1 MTKGQEDL
9 IRYKLGRASESL
21 AEAEVM
27 LQTDH
32 PHGCANRI
40 YYACF
45 YAVTALLLTRDLSSS
60 KHSGV
65 IALFN
70 QHFVKPGLVSVD
82 MGKFYSRMFD
92 NRIESDYA
100 DWVEP
105 AGQDLSS
112 EISRAEE
119 FVDQVT
125 TLIETQFK

>member
-9 IRYKLGRASESL
+9 IRYKLSRARESL
-21 AEAEVM
+21 AETEVM
-27 LQTDH
+27 LQISH
-32 PHGCANRI
+32 PHGAANRI

-70 QHFVKPGLVSVD
+70 QHFVKPGLISVD

-92 NRIESDYA
+92 TRVESDYA
-100 DWVEP
+100 DWIELEKQNMQAEFV
-105 AGQDLSS
+105 L
-112 EISRAEE
+112 AEE
-119 FVDQVT
+119 FVAQIAA
-125 TLIETQFK
+125 LINKQL